1 MLLLILIDVQYS
13 QKAIFS
19 FKKGL
24 NCQDHSSS
32 GSFHPVN
39 LPPPSKISDSP
50 PLPPSPLT
58 TIWNTLI
65 HTDSPYLNSKEKE
78 QIYI

>member
-13 QKAIFS
+13 QKAVFS

-39 LPPPSKISDSP
+39 LPPPSKISDSSP
-50 PLPPSPLT
+50 PLPPFIPKYD
-58 TIWNTLI
+58 NFRLI
-65 HTDSPYLNSKEKE
+65 SVGGVKGA
-78 QIYI
+78 I

>member
-39 LPPPSKISDSP
+39 LPPPIKISDSP
-50 PLPPSPLT
+50 HSPPLPPYHYLEYS
-58 TIWNTLI
+58 
-65 HTDSPYLNSKEKE
+65 DSYRQSLFE
-78 QIYI
+78 